1 MSSIN
6 DSWKYLQYA
15 QSGFMIQAGLSVK
28 KDPLPV
34 NGRLLKPP
42 AMNFGTGGHG
52 GDTKGEIVP
61 HRKAGVWDVMRRKF
75 FRPGNVDSWTVVC
88 FEPRAQGQVLERFV
102 DGLVQEMRSHGMSEW
117 RRVVLAFCSSDE
129 SLADVSKPSGI
140 STPRIAHGNVARV
153 RIFAAV
159 YRMVLTRV
167 F

>member
-34 NGRLLKPP
+34 KGRLLTPP
-42 AMNFGTGGHG
+42 PVNFGGGGHG
-52 GDTKGEIVP
+52 GGDSKGEIVQ

-75 FRPGNVDSWTVVC
+75 FRPENVSSWTVVC

-117 RRVVLAFCSSDE
+117 RCVGGEGVLF
-129 SLADVSKPSGI
+129 
-140 STPRIAHGNVARV
+140 
-153 RIFAAV
+153 
-159 YRMVLTRV
+159 
-167 F
+167 